1 MELLSRNH
9 FWALPTHSTLECD
22 KAPKHFLQHTTINS
36 PIVRLW
42 RRSVACW
49 QSVRDNAGHGS
60 LIWLYCSPQYPCP
73 TWSPRSVFPAYFILQ
88 QSACIWFTLANFH
101 FTGPLPLYIFIA
113 KSYQDCLNPRSST
126 AGKAVCVAGI
136 SVSSPSW
143 VLGLAVKGRRHEE
156 HGHMMR
162 QQYFIFHVTMTRD
175 QRHFCFSASK
185 HLPSAFIISILRKP
199 HKVFRILSQEVAP
212 WIF

>member
-1 MELLSRNH
+1 MRLWL
-9 FWALPTHSTLECD
+9 
-22 KAPKHFLQHTTINS
+22 
-36 PIVRLW
+36 LW

-49 QSVRDNAGHGS
+49 QSVQDNAGHGS
-60 LIWLYCSPQYPCP
+60 LIWLCCSPQYPCCP
-73 TWSPRSVFPAYFILQ
+73 YLVTTLCVPSLLHTSTRSMHMVHISQLSFYR
-88 QSACIWFTLANFH
+88 SLASIH
-101 FTGPLPLYIFIA
+101 FYSEKLSGLSEP
-113 KSYQDCLNPRSST
+113 KVVHCWE
-126 AGKAVCVAGI
+126 
-136 SVSSPSW
+136 SW

-185 HLPSAFIISILRKP
+185 HLPSAFVISILLKP

>member
-1 MELLSRNH
+1 M
-9 FWALPTHSTLECD
+9 AMM
-22 KAPKHFLQHTTINS
+22 APWSDYTAVPSIR
-36 PIVRLW
+36 V
-42 RRSVACW
+42 
-49 QSVRDNAGHGS
+49 
-60 LIWLYCSPQYPCP
+60 P

-185 HLPSAFIISILRKP
+185 HLPSAFIISILLKP